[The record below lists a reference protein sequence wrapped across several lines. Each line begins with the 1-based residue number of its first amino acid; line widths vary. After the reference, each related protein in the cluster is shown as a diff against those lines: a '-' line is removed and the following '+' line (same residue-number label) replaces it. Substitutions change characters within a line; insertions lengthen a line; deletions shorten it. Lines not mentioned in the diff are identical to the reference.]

1 MVGIIHSFLL
11 TLSTYFYIA
20 RIMDNGQSNEQLALA
35 WQFVE
40 RTGVNVFLT
49 GKAGTGKTTFLRQ
62 LKERS
67 PKRMVVV
74 APTGVAAINAGGV
87 TIHSFF
93 QFPLAPYI
101 PGGSFNAKDEKFR
114 FSKEKKNI
122 IRTLDLLVIDEISMV
137 RADLLDQI
145 DAVLRLHKDRHRPFG
160 GVQLLMIGDLSQLAP
175 VVKDSEWALLREYYR
190 TPYFFGSHALQ
201 QTQHV
206 TIELTHVYRQTDYTF
221 INILNEVRENRLSA
235 ESLARLNSR
244 VIKTESRENVILN
257 KVKDLASDCAEDNCQ
272 LSIVNSPFTDG
283 TIRLTTHNATANRYN
298 EERMD
303 ALKGVRFTFKAEV
316 SGTFPES
323 SYPAEETLVLKKGCQ
338 VMFLKNDSRGSR
350 YYNGKLGIVS
360 AVDAGR
366 ICVRGIDDDV
376 EIEVE
381 PDVWTNARYVIDK
394 ESKEIRE
401 EIEGEFRQYPLRL
414 AWAITVHKSQGLTFD
429 RAVLDVNAAFAAGQV
444 YVALSR
450 CRSLEGLVL
459 TAPLSLSS
467 VKTDAMVTDYM
478 NVELEQAR
486 HTAGHLVA
494 LQRDYYLA
502 MLTELFSFNAVEADF
517 YRMMRLIDEHLYKVY
532 PLLLKEY
539 KQTAER
545 LAKEVTAVSA
555 TFYRQYTTLVAEAS
569 DYANDALLA
578 ERIHKAATYFV
589 EKMDELIRPLIERT
603 DLDSDNKEIR
613 ERITEAAYNL
623 KQSFAQKRHLLAQ
636 VTEKGFCVSSYLKDK
651 AVGMLNAEQPA
662 KRERKKNRAE
672 VKIEV
677 DRNADIRHP
686 RLFHRLRA
694 WRNGRAE
701 ELGRP
706 VYGVL
711 TQKALIGIVNELP
724 TSGRELLR
732 MPGFG
737 KKSLEM
743 FGREILAIVEEY
755 VEELRVKS

>member
-1 MVGIIHSFLL
+1 MKKVFEGME
-11 TLSTYFYIA
+11 
-20 RIMDNGQSNEQLALA
+20 RENSNEHLDLA
-35 WQFVE
+35 WQLVE

-49 GKAGTGKTTFLRQ
+49 GKAGTGKTTFLRR

-101 PGGSFNAKDEKFR
+101 PGGSFNTKDEKYR

-175 VVKDSEWALLREYYR
+175 VVKEGEWALLREYYR

-206 TIELTHVYRQTDYTF
+206 TIELTHVYRQTDHTF
-221 INILNEVRENRLSA
+221 INILNEVRENRLTP

-244 VIKTESRENVILN
+244 VDNRQQTEADSQFSILN
-257 KVKDLASDCAEDNCQ
+257 SQ
-272 LSIVNSPFTDG
+272 FGDG

-303 ALKGVRFTFKAEV
+303 ALKGVRFSFRAQV

-323 SYPAEETLVLKKGCQ
+323 SYPAEEKLVLKKGCQ
-338 VMFLKNDSRGSR
+338 VMFLKNDSQGSR

-360 AVDAGR
+360 AVDAES
-366 ICVRGIDDDV
+366 ICVRGIDDGE

-394 ESKEIRE
+394 ETKEIRE

-459 TAPLSLSS
+459 TAPLSPTS
-467 VKTDAMVTDYM
+467 VKTDALVTDYM

-486 HTAGHLVA
+486 HTAGHLPV
-494 LQRDYYLA
+494 LERDYYLM
-502 MLTELFSFNAVEADF
+502 MLTELFSFKTLEADF
-517 YRMMRLIDEHLYKVY
+517 HRMLRLIDEHLYKVY
-532 PLLLKEY
+532 PLLLKMY
-539 KQTAER
+539 KQADER
-545 LAKEVTAVSA
+545 WGKEVASVAA
-555 TFYRQYTTLVAEAS
+555 TFYRQYTSLVMESA
-569 DYANDALLA
+569 DYATDSLLA

-589 EKMDELIRPLIERT
+589 EKLDELLRPLIEYAS
-603 DLDSDNKEIR
+603 LDSDNREVKER
-613 ERITEAAYNL
+613 LTEASYNF
-623 KQSFAQKRHLLAQ
+623 KQSFGQKHHLLTRVVAN
-636 VTEKGFCVSSYLKDK
+636 GFNVSTYLKDK
-651 AVGMLNAEQPA
+651 AMGLLGADQTA
-662 KRERKKNRAE
+662 KRERTKSKAQE
-672 VKIEV
+672 KIEV

-686 RLFHRLRA
+686 RLFYKLRA
-694 WRNGRAE
+694 WRNERAE

-706 VYGVL
+706 AYGVL
-711 TQKALIGIVNELP
+711 TQKALIGITNELP

-743 FGREILAIVEEY
+743 FGKEILAIVQGYIDDGMEP
-755 VEELRVKS
+755 

>member
-1 MVGIIHSFLL
+1 MGQDII
-11 TLSTYFYIA
+11 
-20 RIMDNGQSNEQLALA
+20 NEQLDLA

-49 GKAGTGKTTFLRQ
+49 GKAGTGKTTFLRR

-101 PGGSFNAKDEKFR
+101 PGGSFNAKEEKYR

-175 VVKDSEWALLREYYR
+175 VVKDSEWSLLREYYH

-206 TIELTHVYRQTDYTF
+206 TIELTHVYRQTDRTF
-221 INILNEVRENRLSA
+221 IDILNEVRENRLTSR
-235 ESLARLNSR
+235 SLELLNSR
-244 VIKTESRENVILN
+244 VVNEDVELGAHSSRLT
-257 KVKDLASDCAEDNCQ
+257 AQ
-272 LSIVNSPFTDG
+272 SPDG
-283 TIRLTTHNATANRYN
+283 SIRLTTHNATANRYN

-303 ALKGVRFTFKAEV
+303 ALKGVRFSFRADVT
-316 SGTFPES
+316 GTFPES
-323 SYPAEETLVLKKGCQ
+323 SYPAEEKLVLKKGCQ
-338 VMFLKNDSRGSR
+338 VMFLKNDSQGSR

-360 AVDAGR
+360 AIDAER
-366 ICVRGIDDDV
+366 ICVCGIDDGE
-376 EIEVE
+376 EIVVE

-394 ESKEIRE
+394 ETKEIRE

-467 VKTDAMVTDYM
+467 VKTDALVTDYM
-478 NVELEQAR
+478 NVELEQAQ
-486 HTAGHLVA
+486 HTAGHLSA
-494 LQRDYYLA
+494 LERDYYLA
-502 MLTELFSFNAVEADF
+502 MLTELFSFKTLETDF
-517 YRMMRLIDEHLYKVY
+517 HRMLRLINEHLYKVY

-539 KQTAER
+539 KRADER
-545 LAKEVTAVSA
+545 MTKEITAVSA
-555 TFYRQYTTLVAEAS
+555 VFYRQYAALVMES
-569 DYANDALLA
+569 PDYAADRLLA
-578 ERIHKAATYFV
+578 ERIHKAASYFL
-589 EKMDELIRPLIERT
+589 ERLDDFMAPLMERAA
-603 DLDSDNKEIR
+603 LDSDNKEVK
-613 ERITEAAYNL
+613 ERLTEATYNL
-623 KQSFAQKRHLLAQ
+623 KLSFAQKRHLLTR
-636 VTEKGFCVSSYLKDK
+636 VVENGFNVSAYLKDK
-651 AVGMLNAEQPA
+651 AMGLLNAGQPA
-662 KRERKKNRAE
+662 KRERKKSGVPE
-672 VKIEV
+672 KIEV

-686 RLFHRLRA
+686 RLFYKLRA
-694 WRNGRAE
+694 WRSERAD

-706 VYGVL
+706 AYGVL
-711 TQKALIGIVNELP
+711 TQKALIGITNELP

-743 FGREILAIVEEY
+743 FGKEILAIVEEY
-755 VEELRVKS
+755 LGN

>member
-1 MVGIIHSFLL
+1 MSWGL
-11 TLSTYFYIA
+11 
-20 RIMDNGQSNEQLALA
+20 DNEPLDLA

-49 GKAGTGKTTFLRQ
+49 GKAGTGKTTFLRR

-101 PGGSFNAKDEKFR
+101 PGGSFNTKDEKYR
-114 FSKEKKNI
+114 FNKEKKNI

-175 VVKDSEWALLREYYR
+175 VVKEGEWALLREYYR

-206 TIELTHVYRQTDYTF
+206 TIELTHVYRQTDHTF
-221 INILNEVRENRLSA
+221 INILNEVRENRLTA

-244 VIKTESRENVILN
+244 VATSGKMKDESGKSVNEG
-257 KVKDLASDCAEDNCQ
+257 SHPEDNCH
-272 LSIVNSPFTDG
+272 LSSLNFSLGDG

-303 ALKGVRFTFKAEV
+303 ALKGVRFTFRADV

-323 SYPAEETLVLKKGCQ
+323 SYPAEEKLVLKKGCQ
-338 VMFLKNDSRGSR
+338 VMFLKNDAQGSR
-350 YYNGKLGIVS
+350 YYNGKIGIIS
-360 AVDAGR
+360 AIDAEHIR
-366 ICVRGIDDDV
+366 VRGIDDGE

-394 ESKEIRE
+394 ETKEIRE

-429 RAVLDVNAAFAAGQV
+429 RAVLDVNAAFASGQV

-450 CRSLEGLVL
+450 CRTLEGLVL

-467 VKTDAMVTDYM
+467 VKTDAVVTDYM
-478 NVELEQAR
+478 NVELEQAQ
-486 HTAGHLVA
+486 HTAGHLSA
-494 LQRDYYLA
+494 LEREYYLA
-502 MLTELFSFNAVEADF
+502 MLTELFSFKTLETDF
-517 YRMMRLIDEHLYKVY
+517 HRMLRLIDEHLYKVY

-539 KQTAER
+539 KQADER

-555 TFYRQYTTLVAEAS
+555 TFYRQYMVLVMESA
-569 DYANDALLA
+569 DYATDSHLA
-578 ERIHKAATYFV
+578 ERIRKAATYFKDRL
-589 EKMDELIRPLIERT
+589 ETLIRPLVERAA
-603 DLDSDNKEIR
+603 LDSDNREVKER
-613 ERITEAAYNL
+613 LTEATYNL
-623 KQSFAQKRHLLAQ
+623 KQSFAQKIHLLTR
-636 VTEKGFCVSSYLKDK
+636 VVDNGFSISTYLKDK
-651 AVGMLNAEQPA
+651 AIGMLGADTTA
-662 KRERKKNRAE
+662 KRERKRSKADE
-672 VKIEV
+672 KIEV

-686 RLFHRLRA
+686 RLFHKLRA
-694 WRNGRAE
+694 WRSERAD

-724 TSGRELLR
+724 ISGRELLR

-743 FGREILAIVEEY
+743 FGREILAIVQEY
-755 VEELRVKS
+755 IDDGMQP

>member
-1 MVGIIHSFLL
+1 MKKE
-11 TLSTYFYIA
+11 
-20 RIMDNGQSNEQLALA
+20 QSNEQLDLA
-35 WQFVE
+35 WQLVE

-49 GKAGTGKTTFLRQ
+49 GKAGTGKTTFLRR

-101 PGGSFNAKDEKFR
+101 PGGSFNTKDEKYR

-175 VVKDSEWALLREYYR
+175 VVKEGEWALLREYYR
-190 TPYFFGSHALQ
+190 TPYFFGSQALQ

-206 TIELTHVYRQTDYTF
+206 TIELTHVYRQTDHTF
-221 INILNEVRENRLSA
+221 INILNEVRENRLTP

-244 VIKTESRENVILN
+244 VANTTSCESVILN
-257 KVKDLASDCAEDNCQ
+257 ECEGSCNGLREILRCAQNDTIGEGA
-272 LSIVNSPFTDG
+272 DG
-283 TIRLTTHNATANRYN
+283 VIRLTTHNATANRYN
-298 EERMD
+298 EECMD
-303 ALKGVRFTFKAEV
+303 ALKGVRFTFRADV
-316 SGTFPES
+316 TGTFPES
-323 SYPAEETLVLKKGCQ
+323 SYPAEEKLVLKKGCQ
-338 VMFLKNDSRGSR
+338 VMFLKNDSQGSR

-360 AVDAGR
+360 AIDAEHIR
-366 ICVRGIDDDV
+366 VRGIDDGE

-394 ESKEIRE
+394 ETKEIRE

-429 RAVLDVNAAFAAGQV
+429 RAVLDVNASFASGQV

-450 CRSLEGLVL
+450 CRTLEGLVL
-459 TAPLSLSS
+459 TAPLLPSS
-467 VKTDAMVTDYM
+467 VRTDAVVTDYM
-478 NVELEQAR
+478 NVELEQAQ
-486 HTAGHLVA
+486 HTAGHLTTFE
-494 LQRDYYLA
+494 RDYYLA
-502 MLTELFSFNAVEADF
+502 MLTALFSFKTLEADF
-517 YRMMRLIDEHLYKVY
+517 HRMLRLIDEHLYKVY
-532 PLLLKEY
+532 PLLLKMY
-539 KQTAER
+539 KQADER
-545 LAKEVTAVSA
+545 MGKEIASVAA
-555 TFYRQYTTLVAEAS
+555 TFYRQYTSLVMES
-569 DYANDALLA
+569 PDYATDPLLA
-578 ERIHKAATYFV
+578 ERIHKAAAYFV
-589 EKMDELIRPLIERT
+589 EKLDELLRPLIEYAA
-603 DLDSDNKEIR
+603 LDSDNREVKER
-613 ERITEAAYNL
+613 LTEASYNF
-623 KQSFAQKRHLLAQ
+623 KQSFAQKHHLLTRVVAN
-636 VTEKGFCVSSYLKDK
+636 GFNVSTYLKDK
-651 AVGMLNAEQPA
+651 AVGLLNADQPA
-662 KRERKKNRAE
+662 KRERKKGAVPE
-672 VKIEV
+672 KIEV

-686 RLFHRLRA
+686 RLFHKLRA
-694 WRNGRAE
+694 WRSARAD

-711 TQKALIGIVNELP
+711 TQKALIGITNELP

-743 FGREILAIVEEY
+743 FGREILAIVQEY
-755 VEELRVKS
+755 LDDGMQP

>member
-1 MVGIIHSFLL
+1 M
-11 TLSTYFYIA
+11 TCKEE
-20 RIMDNGQSNEQLALA
+20 NNEALDLA

-40 RTGVNVFLT
+40 RTGVNVVLT
-49 GKAGTGKTTFLRQ
+49 GKAGTGKTTFLRR

-101 PGGSFNAKDEKFR
+101 PGGSFNTKDEKYR

-175 VVKDSEWALLREYYR
+175 VVKEGEWALLREYYR

-221 INILNEVRENRLSA
+221 INILNEVRENRLTS

-244 VIKTESRENVILN
+244 VDNRQQAEADSQFSILN
-257 KVKDLASDCAEDNCQ
+257 SQ
-272 LSIVNSPFTDG
+272 FGDG

-303 ALKGVRFTFKAEV
+303 ELKGVRFSFKAQV

-323 SYPAEETLVLKKGCQ
+323 SYPAEEKLVLKKGCQ
-338 VMFLKNDSRGSR
+338 VMFLKNDSQGSR

-360 AVDAGR
+360 AIDAER
-366 ICVRGIDDDV
+366 ICVCGIDDGV

-394 ESKEIRE
+394 ETKEIRE

-467 VKTDAMVTDYM
+467 VKTDALVTDYM
-478 NVELEQAR
+478 NVELEQAQ
-486 HTAGHLVA
+486 HTAGHLPV
-494 LQRDYYLA
+494 LERDYYLM
-502 MLTELFSFNAVEADF
+502 MLTELFSFKTLETDF
-517 YRMMRLIDEHLYKVY
+517 HRMLRLIDEHLYKVY
-532 PLLLKEY
+532 PLLLKMY
-539 KQTAER
+539 KQADER
-545 LAKEVTAVSA
+545 MGKEIASVAA
-555 TFYRQYTTLVAEAS
+555 TFYRQYTSLVMES
-569 DYANDALLA
+569 PDYAADPLLA
-578 ERIHKAATYFV
+578 ERIHTAAAYFV
-589 EKMDELIRPLIERT
+589 EKLDELLRPLIEYAA
-603 DLDSDNKEIR
+603 LDSDNREVKER
-613 ERITEAAYNL
+613 LTEASYSF
-623 KQSFAQKRHLLAQ
+623 KQSFAQKHHLLTRVVAN
-636 VTEKGFCVSSYLKDK
+636 GFNVSTYLKDK
-651 AVGMLNAEQPA
+651 AMGLLGADQA
-662 KRERKKNRAE
+662 TKRERTKSKAQE
-672 VKIEV
+672 KIEV

-686 RLFHRLRA
+686 RLFHKLRA
-694 WRNGRAE
+694 WRNERAE

-706 VYGVL
+706 AYGVL
-711 TQKALIGIVNELP
+711 TQKALIGITNELP

-743 FGREILAIVEEY
+743 FGCEILAIVQEY
-755 VEELRVKS
+755 LDDGMQP

>member
-1 MVGIIHSFLL
+1 MEKE
-11 TLSTYFYIA
+11 
-20 RIMDNGQSNEQLALA
+20 NSNEQLDLA
-35 WQFVE
+35 WQLVE

-49 GKAGTGKTTFLRQ
+49 GKAGTGKTTFLRR

-101 PGGSFNAKDEKFR
+101 PGGSFNTKDEKYR

-175 VVKDSEWALLREYYR
+175 VVKEGEWALLREYYR

-206 TIELTHVYRQTDYTF
+206 TIELTHVYRQTDHTF
-221 INILNEVRENRLSA
+221 INILNEVRENRLTS

-244 VIKTESRENVILN
+244 VDNRQQTEADSQFSILN
-257 KVKDLASDCAEDNCQ
+257 SQ
-272 LSIVNSPFTDG
+272 FGDG

-303 ALKGVRFTFKAEV
+303 ALKGVRFSFKAQV

-323 SYPAEETLVLKKGCQ
+323 SYPAEEKLVLKKGCQ
-338 VMFLKNDSRGSR
+338 VMFLKNDSQGSR

-360 AVDAGR
+360 AIDAER
-366 ICVRGIDDDV
+366 ICVRGIDDGV

-394 ESKEIRE
+394 ETKEIRE

-459 TAPLSLSS
+459 TAPLSPTS
-467 VKTDAMVTDYM
+467 VKTDALVTDYM
-478 NVELEQAR
+478 NVELEQAQ
-486 HTAGHLVA
+486 HTAGHLPV
-494 LQRDYYLA
+494 LERDYYLM
-502 MLTELFSFNAVEADF
+502 MLTELFSFKTLETDF
-517 YRMMRLIDEHLYKVY
+517 HRMLRLIDEHLYKVY
-532 PLLLKEY
+532 PLLLKMY
-539 KQTAER
+539 KQADER
-545 LAKEVTAVSA
+545 MGKEIASVAA
-555 TFYRQYTTLVAEAS
+555 IFYRQYTSLVMES
-569 DYANDALLA
+569 PDYATDPLLA
-578 ERIHKAATYFV
+578 ERIHKAAAYFV
-589 EKMDELIRPLIERT
+589 EKLDELLRPLIEYAA
-603 DLDSDNKEIR
+603 LDSDNREVKER
-613 ERITEAAYNL
+613 LTEASYNF
-623 KQSFAQKRHLLAQ
+623 KQSFAQKHHLLTRVVAN
-636 VTEKGFCVSSYLKDK
+636 GFNVSTYLKDK
-651 AVGMLNAEQPA
+651 AMGLLGADQA
-662 KRERKKNRAE
+662 TKRERKKSATQE
-672 VKIEV
+672 KIEV

-686 RLFHRLRA
+686 RLFLKLRA
-694 WRNGRAE
+694 WRSERAD

-706 VYGVL
+706 AYGVL

-743 FGREILAIVEEY
+743 FGREILAIVQEY
-755 VEELRVKS
+755 LDDGMQP

>member
-1 MVGIIHSFLL
+1 MEKEH
-11 TLSTYFYIA
+11 
-20 RIMDNGQSNEQLALA
+20 SNEQLELA
-35 WQFVE
+35 WQLVE

-101 PGGSFNAKDEKFR
+101 PGGSFNSKDEKFR

-221 INILNEVRENRLSA
+221 INILNEVRENRLTA

-244 VIKTESRENVILN
+244 VIKPESRENVILN
-257 KVKDLASDCAEDNCQ
+257 ESEGFRDGLREIFRCAQNDTVKD
-272 LSIVNSPFTDG
+272 NSPFG
-283 TIRLTTHNATANRYN
+283 EGAIRLTTHNATANRYN

-450 CRSLEGLVL
+450 CRSLGGLVL

-589 EKMDELIRPLIERT
+589 EKMDELLRPLIERT

-623 KQSFAQKRHLLAQ
+623 KQSFAQKRHLLAR
-636 VTEKGFCVSSYLKDK
+636 VTEKGFSVSSYLKDK

-743 FGREILAIVEEY
+743 FGHEILSIVEEY
-755 VEELRVKS
+755 IEELRVKS

>member
-1 MVGIIHSFLL
+1 MKKE
-11 TLSTYFYIA
+11 
-20 RIMDNGQSNEQLALA
+20 QSNEQLDLA
-35 WQFVE
+35 WQLVE

-49 GKAGTGKTTFLRQ
+49 GKAGTGKTTFLRR

-101 PGGSFNAKDEKFR
+101 PGGSFNTKDEKYR

-175 VVKDSEWALLREYYR
+175 VVKEGEWALLREYYR

-221 INILNEVRENRLSA
+221 INILNEVRENRLTS

-244 VIKTESRENVILN
+244 VAPSTPPEGKLAGIAEPSSPLREGVGE
-257 KVKDLASDCAEDNCQ
+257 AY
-272 LSIVNSPFTDG
+272 
-283 TIRLTTHNATANRYN
+283 IRLTTHNATANRYN

-303 ALKGVRFTFKAEV
+303 ELKGVRFSFKAQV

-323 SYPAEETLVLKKGCQ
+323 SYPAEEKLVLKKGCQ
-338 VMFLKNDSRGSR
+338 VMFLKNDSQGSR

-360 AVDAGR
+360 AIDAER
-366 ICVRGIDDDV
+366 ICVCGIDDGV

-394 ESKEIRE
+394 ETKEIRE

-467 VKTDAMVTDYM
+467 VKTDALVTDYM
-478 NVELEQAR
+478 NVELEQAQ
-486 HTAGHLVA
+486 HTAGHLPV
-494 LQRDYYLA
+494 LERDYYLM
-502 MLTELFSFNAVEADF
+502 MLTELFSFKTLETDF
-517 YRMMRLIDEHLYKVY
+517 HRMLRLIDEHLYKVY
-532 PLLLKEY
+532 PLLLKMY
-539 KQTAER
+539 KQADER
-545 LAKEVTAVSA
+545 WGKEVASVAA
-555 TFYRQYTTLVAEAS
+555 TFYRQYTSLVMES
-569 DYANDALLA
+569 PDYATDPLLA
-578 ERIHKAATYFV
+578 ERIHKAAAYFV
-589 EKMDELIRPLIERT
+589 EKLDELLRPLIEYAA
-603 DLDSDNKEIR
+603 LDSDNREVKER
-613 ERITEAAYNL
+613 LTEASYNF
-623 KQSFAQKRHLLAQ
+623 KQSFAQKHHLLTRVVAN
-636 VTEKGFCVSSYLKDK
+636 GFNVSTYLKDK
-651 AVGMLNAEQPA
+651 AMGLLGADQA
-662 KRERKKNRAE
+662 TKRERTKSKAQE
-672 VKIEV
+672 KIEV

-686 RLFHRLRA
+686 RLFHKLRA
-694 WRNGRAE
+694 WRNERAE

-706 VYGVL
+706 AYGVL
-711 TQKALIGIVNELP
+711 TQKALIGITNELP

-743 FGREILAIVEEY
+743 FGKEILAIVQEY
-755 VEELRVKS
+755 IEDNPI

>member
-1 MVGIIHSFLL
+1 MSQEHVNPEL
-11 TLSTYFYIA
+11 
-20 RIMDNGQSNEQLALA
+20 DLA

-49 GKAGTGKTTFLRQ
+49 GKAGTGKTTFLRR

-101 PGGSFNAKDEKFR
+101 PNTSFRGSDEKYR

-145 DAVLRLHKDRHRPFG
+145 DAVLRLHKDKHRPFG

-175 VVKDSEWALLREYYR
+175 VVKESEWALLREHYA
-190 TPYFFGSHALQ
+190 TPYFFGSQALQ

-206 TIELTHVYRQTDYTF
+206 TIELSHVYRQTDHTF

-235 ESLARLNSR
+235 ESLALLNDRCIS
-244 VIKTESRENVILN
+244 VSSNSSEDSVHSEFKIQNSELN
-257 KVKDLASDCAEDNCQ
+257 
-272 LSIVNSPFTDG
+272 DG

-303 ALKGVRFTFKAEV
+303 ALKGTRFSFKATV
-316 SGTFPES
+316 TGNFPES
-323 SYPAEETLVLKKGCQ
+323 SYPAEDTLVLKKGCQ
-338 VMFLKNDSRGSR
+338 VMFLKNDSQGSR
-350 YYNGKLGIVS
+350 YYNGKLGEVTF
-360 AVDAGR
+360 VDGSK
-366 ICVRGIDDDV
+366 ICVRGLEDNTV
-376 EIEVE
+376 VEVE
-381 PDVWTNARYVIDK
+381 PEVWTNAHYVIDK

-414 AWAITVHKSQGLTFD
+414 AWAITIHKSQGLTFD

-450 CRSLEGLVL
+450 LRSLEGLVL
-459 TAPLSLSS
+459 TAPLSASS
-467 VKTDAMVTDYM
+467 VLTDTAVSHYM
-478 NVELEQAR
+478 DAELERAR
-486 HTAGHLVA
+486 HTADSLST
-494 LQRDYYLA
+494 LQCDYYLYQ
-502 MLTELFSFNAVEADF
+502 LTELFTFKELEWDF
-517 YRMMRLIDEHLYKVY
+517 RRVLRLIDEHLYKVY
-532 PLLLKEY
+532 PLLLKMY
-539 KQTAER
+539 KQADEQFAR
-545 LAKEVTAVSA
+545 EVTAVSNS
-555 TFYRQYTTLVAEAS
+555 FYRQYAALVLQAD
-569 DYANDALLA
+569 DYATDKLLS
-578 ERIHKAATYFV
+578 ERIHKAAVYFADHL
-589 EKMDELIRPLIERT
+589 DELLKPLIERT
-603 DLDSDNKEIR
+603 RLDSDNKEIK
-613 ERITEAAYNL
+613 ERITEAVYAL
-623 KQSFAQKRHLLAQ
+623 QQSFAQKRHLLARVIAHGFS
-636 VTEKGFCVSSYLKDK
+636 VTSYLKDK

-662 KRERKKNRAE
+662 KRERKSKAAE
-672 VKIEV
+672 KIEV
-677 DRNADIRHP
+677 DRNSDIKHP
-686 RLFHRLRA
+686 KLFRNLRT
-694 WRNGRAE
+694 WRAARAE

-711 TQKALIGIVNELP
+711 TQKTLIGIVNELP
-724 TSGRELLR
+724 TSGKELLR

-743 FGREILAIVEEY
+743 FGKEILAIVQEY
-755 VEELRVKS
+755 IEDNPLM

>member
-1 MVGIIHSFLL
+1 MKS
-11 TLSTYFYIA
+11 
-20 RIMDNGQSNEQLALA
+20 SNEQLDLA

-49 GKAGTGKTTFLRQ
+49 GKAGTGKTTFLRR

-67 PKRMVVV
+67 PKRLVVV

-101 PGGSFNAKDEKFR
+101 PGGSFNAKDEKYR

-175 VVKDSEWALLREYYR
+175 VVKDGEWSLLREYYR

-206 TIELTHVYRQTDYTF
+206 TIELTHVYRQTDRSF
-221 INILNEVRENRLSA
+221 IDILNEVRENRLTP

-244 VIKTESRENVILN
+244 VVESGEMKDGSGKMKDEPKVAGRREKQSGEVM
-257 KVKDLASDCAEDNCQ
+257 AEGSHPEDNSP
-272 LSIVNSPFTDG
+272 LSSLNFPLDSEG

-303 ALKGVRFTFKAEV
+303 ALKGVRFTFKALV
-316 SGTFPES
+316 TGTFPES
-323 SYPAEETLVLKKGCQ
+323 SYPAEERLVLKKGCQ
-338 VMFLKNDSRGSR
+338 VMFLKNDSQGSR

-360 AVDAGR
+360 AIDAKR
-366 ICVRGIDDDV
+366 ICVRGIDDGE
-376 EIEVE
+376 EIEVD

-394 ESKEIRE
+394 ETKEIRE

-459 TAPLSLSS
+459 TAPLSPSS
-467 VKTDAMVTDYM
+467 VKTDALVTDYM
-478 NVELEQAR
+478 NVELEQAQ
-486 HTAGHLVA
+486 HTAGHLST
-494 LQRDYYLA
+494 LERDYYLT
-502 MLTELFSFNAVEADF
+502 MLTELFNFKTLEVDF
-517 YRMMRLIDEHLYKVY
+517 HRMLRLIDEHLYKVY

-539 KQTAER
+539 KQADAR
-545 LAKEVTAVSA
+545 MAKEITAVSA
-555 TFYRQYTTLVAEAS
+555 TFYRQYAALVMESA
-569 DYANDALLA
+569 DYTADELLA
-578 ERIHKAATYFV
+578 ERIHKAANYFL
-589 EKMDELIRPLIERT
+589 ERLDDFMAPLMERAA
-603 DLDSDNKEIR
+603 LDSDNQEVKER
-613 ERITEAAYNL
+613 LVEATYNL
-623 KQSFAQKRHLLAQ
+623 KQSFAQKRYLLAR
-636 VTEKGFCVSSYLKDK
+636 VVKNGFNVSTYLKDK
-651 AVGMLNAEQPA
+651 AMGLLNAEPA
-662 KRERKKNRAE
+662 KRERKKSAPE
-672 VKIEV
+672 KVEV

-686 RLFHRLRA
+686 RLFHKLRA
-694 WRNGRAE
+694 WRSERAE

-711 TQKALIGIVNELP
+711 TQKALIGITNELP

-743 FGREILAIVEEY
+743 FGKEILAIVEEY
-755 VEELRVKS
+755 LGN

>member
-1 MVGIIHSFLL
+1 M
-11 TLSTYFYIA
+11 
-20 RIMDNGQSNEQLALA
+20 RKEQSNEQLDLA

-49 GKAGTGKTTFLRQ
+49 GKAGTGKTTFLRR

-101 PGGSFNAKDEKFR
+101 PGGSFNAKDEKYR

-175 VVKDSEWALLREYYR
+175 VVKDSEWTLLREYYR

-206 TIELTHVYRQTDYTF
+206 TIELTHVYRQTDHTF
-221 INILNEVRENRLSA
+221 INILNEVRENRLTST
-235 ESLARLNSR
+235 SLGLLNSR
-244 VIKTESRENVILN
+244 VFNEDTHSGTHDSPL
-257 KVKDLASDCAEDNCQ
+257 KVQ
-272 LSIVNSPFTDG
+272 NSDG

-303 ALKGVRFTFKAEV
+303 ALDGVRFTFRADV
-316 SGTFPES
+316 TGTFPES
-323 SYPAEETLVLKKGCQ
+323 SYPAEEKLVLKRGCQ
-338 VMFLKNDSRGSR
+338 VMFLKNDAQGSR
-350 YYNGKLGIVS
+350 YYNGKLGMVS
-360 AVDAGR
+360 AIDAEHIR
-366 ICVRGIDDDV
+366 VRGIDDGE

-394 ESKEIRE
+394 DTKEIRE

-429 RAVLDVNAAFAAGQV
+429 RAVLDVNAAFASGQV

-450 CRSLEGLVL
+450 CRTLEGLLL
-459 TAPLSLSS
+459 TAPLLPSS
-467 VKTDAMVTDYM
+467 VRTDAVVTDYM
-478 NVELEQAR
+478 NVELEQAQ
-486 HTAGHLVA
+486 HTAGHLTA
-494 LQRDYYLA
+494 FERDYYLA
-502 MLTELFSFNAVEADF
+502 MLTELFSFKTLEVDF
-517 YRMMRLIDEHLYKVY
+517 HRMLRLIDEHLYKVY

-539 KQTAER
+539 KQADER
-545 LAKEVTAVSA
+545 LAGEVTAVSA
-555 TFYRQYTTLVAEAS
+555 TFYRQYATLVMDSA
-569 DYANDALLA
+569 DYASNPHLA
-578 ERIHKAATYFV
+578 ERIRKASTYFKDKLNDFILPLV
-589 EKMDELIRPLIERT
+589 ERVA
-603 DLDSDNKEIR
+603 LDSDNREVKER
-613 ERITEAAYNL
+613 LTEATYNL
-623 KQSFAQKRHLLAQ
+623 KQSFAQKIHLLTR
-636 VTEKGFCVSSYLKDK
+636 VVDNGFSVSTYLKDK
-651 AVGMLNAEQPA
+651 AIGLLNADTTT
-662 KRERKKNRAE
+662 KRERKRGKVDE
-672 VKIEV
+672 KIEV
-677 DRNADIRHP
+677 DSNADIQHP
-686 RLFHRLRA
+686 RLFHKLRA
-694 WRNGRAE
+694 WRSARAE

-724 TSGRELLR
+724 ISGRELLR

-743 FGREILAIVEEY
+743 FGREILTIVQEY
-755 VEELRVKS
+755 IDDGMQP

>member
-1 MVGIIHSFLL
+1 MEKEH
-11 TLSTYFYIA
+11 
-20 RIMDNGQSNEQLALA
+20 SNEQLDLA
-35 WQFVE
+35 WQLVE

-49 GKAGTGKTTFLRQ
+49 GKAGTGKTTFLRR

-101 PGGSFNAKDEKFR
+101 PGGSFNTKDEKYR

-145 DAVLRLHKDRHRPFG
+145 DAVLRIHKDRHRPFG

-175 VVKDSEWALLREYYR
+175 VVKEGEWALLREYYH

-206 TIELTHVYRQTDYTF
+206 TIELAHVYRQTDRTF
-221 INILNEVRENRLSA
+221 IDILNEVRENRLTSK
-235 ESLARLNSR
+235 SLELLNSR
-244 VIKTESRENVILN
+244 VFNGQHTTDIHP
-257 KVKDLASDCAEDNCQ
+257 EDNCQ
-272 LSIVNSPFTDG
+272 LSIVNSQFTEG
-283 TIRLTTHNATANRYN
+283 VIRLTTHNATANRYN

-303 ALKGVRFTFKAEV
+303 ALKGVRFSFRAQV

-323 SYPAEETLVLKKGCQ
+323 SYPAEEKLVLKKGCQ
-338 VMFLKNDSRGSR
+338 VMFLKNDSQGSR

-360 AVDAGR
+360 AVDAER
-366 ICVRGIDDDV
+366 ICVRGIDDGE

-394 ESKEIRE
+394 ETKEIRE

-459 TAPLSLSS
+459 TAPLSPTS
-467 VKTDAMVTDYM
+467 VKTDALVTDYM
-478 NVELEQAR
+478 NVELEQAQ
-486 HTAGHLVA
+486 HTAGHLPV
-494 LQRDYYLA
+494 LERDYYLM
-502 MLTELFSFNAVEADF
+502 MLTELFSFKTLETDF
-517 YRMMRLIDEHLYKVY
+517 HRMLRLIDEHLYKVY
-532 PLLLKEY
+532 PLLLKMY
-539 KQTAER
+539 KQADEHWG
-545 LAKEVTAVSA
+545 KEVASVAA
-555 TFYRQYTTLVAEAS
+555 TFYRQYTSLVMESAN
-569 DYANDALLA
+569 YATDPLLA

-589 EKMDELIRPLIERT
+589 EKLDELLRPLIEYAS
-603 DLDSDNKEIR
+603 LDSDNKEVK
-613 ERITEAAYNL
+613 ERLTEASYNF
-623 KQSFAQKRHLLAQ
+623 KQSFAQKHHLLTRVVAN
-636 VTEKGFCVSSYLKDK
+636 GFNVSTYLKDK
-651 AVGMLNAEQPA
+651 AMGLLNADQTA
-662 KRERKKNRAE
+662 KRERTKSKAQE
-672 VKIEV
+672 KIEV

-686 RLFHRLRA
+686 RLFHKLRA
-694 WRNGRAE
+694 WRNERAE

-706 VYGVL
+706 AYGVL
-711 TQKALIGIVNELP
+711 TQKALIGIANELP
-724 TSGRELLR
+724 TSARELLR

-743 FGREILAIVEEY
+743 FGKEILAIVEEY
-755 VEELRVKS
+755 IENHPI

>member
-1 MVGIIHSFLL
+1 MLRLIIQYLCL
-11 TLSTYFYIA
+11 IY
-20 RIMDNGQSNEQLALA
+20 MDTMKKEQENEQLALA

-49 GKAGTGKTTFLRQ
+49 GKAGTGKTTFLRR

-101 PGGSFNAKDEKFR
+101 PGGSFNTKDEKYR

-175 VVKDSEWALLREYYR
+175 VVKDGEWTLLREYYT

-206 TIELTHVYRQTDYTF
+206 TIELTHVYRQTDKAF
-221 INILNEVRENRLSA
+221 INVLNEVRENRLTPDG
-235 ESLARLNSR
+235 LALLNSR
-244 VIKTESRENVILN
+244 VDSQCLQPNGILSTDHSRLE
-257 KVKDLASDCAEDNCQ
+257 
-272 LSIVNSPFTDG
+272 G
-283 TIRLTTHNATANRYN
+283 TIRLTTHNATANKYN
-298 EERMD
+298 EECMD
-303 ALKGVRFTFKAEV
+303 ALKSIRFSFKAQV
-316 SGTFPES
+316 SGIFPES

-338 VMFLKNDSRGSR
+338 VMFLKNDSQGSR
-350 YYNGKLGIVS
+350 YYNGKLGVVS
-360 AVDAGR
+360 AIDAER
-366 ICVRGIDDDV
+366 IFVRGIDDND

-394 ESKEIRE
+394 ETKEIRE

-414 AWAITVHKSQGLTFD
+414 AWAITIHKSQGLTFE
-429 RAVLDVNAAFAAGQV
+429 RAVLDVNAAFASGQV

-450 CRSLEGLVL
+450 CRSLDGLVL
-459 TAPLSLSS
+459 TAPLSPSS
-467 VKTDAMVTDYM
+467 VKTDALVADYM
-478 NVELEQAR
+478 NVEIEQAQ
-486 HTAGHLVA
+486 HTAVRLST
-494 LQRDYYLA
+494 LERDYYLA
-502 MLTELFSFNAVEADF
+502 MLSELFNFKTLETDF
-517 YRMMRLIDEHLYKVY
+517 RRMLRLIDEHLYKVY
-532 PLLLKEY
+532 PLLLKMY
-539 KQTAER
+539 KQAEER
-545 LAKEVTAVSA
+545 LNKEITSVST
-555 TFYRQYTTLVAEAS
+555 TFYRQYTTLVIESS
-569 DYANDALLA
+569 DYITDKLLA
-578 ERIHKAATYFV
+578 ERIHKAATYFLGKL
-589 EKMDELIRPLIERT
+589 EEYLRPLIEYAT
-603 DLDSDNKEIR
+603 LDSDNKDVK
-613 ERITEAAYNL
+613 ERLVEATYNF
-623 KQSFAQKRHLLAQ
+623 KQSFAQKHYLLTR
-636 VTEKGFCVSSYLKDK
+636 VIDNGFNVSSYLRDK
-651 AVGMLNAEQPA
+651 AVGLLNADKPI
-662 KRERKKNRAE
+662 KRERKKSAVPE
-672 VKIEV
+672 KIEI

-686 RLFHRLRA
+686 ILFRTLRA
-694 WRNGRAE
+694 WRNDRAE

-706 VYGVL
+706 SYGVL
-711 TQKALIGIVNELP
+711 TQKALIGITNELP
-724 TSGRELLR
+724 TTGRDLLR

-743 FGREILAIVEEY
+743 FGKEILAIVQEY
-755 VEELRVKS
+755 IEDHPKYVQ

>member
-1 MVGIIHSFLL
+1 M
-11 TLSTYFYIA
+11 
-20 RIMDNGQSNEQLALA
+20 GQEINNEQLDLA

-49 GKAGTGKTTFLRQ
+49 GKAGTGKTTFLRR

-101 PGGSFNAKDEKFR
+101 PGGSFNTKDEKYR

-175 VVKDSEWALLREYYR
+175 VVKDSEWSLLREYYH
-190 TPYFFGSHALQ
+190 TPYFFGSHARQ

-206 TIELTHVYRQTDYTF
+206 TIELTHVYRQTDRTF
-221 INILNEVRENRLSA
+221 VDILNEVRENRLTS

-244 VIKTESRENVILN
+244 VAYGQQTGT
-257 KVKDLASDCAEDNCQ
+257 
-272 LSIVNSPFTDG
+272 NSEIRNQKSEIIEG
-283 TIRLTTHNATANRYN
+283 VIRLTTHNATANRYN

-303 ALKGVRFTFKAEV
+303 ALKGVRFSFRADVT
-316 SGTFPES
+316 GTFPES
-323 SYPAEETLVLKKGCQ
+323 SYPAEEELVLKKGCQ
-338 VMFLKNDSRGSR
+338 VMFLKNDSQGSR
-350 YYNGKLGIVS
+350 YYNGKLGVVS
-360 AVDAGR
+360 AIDAER
-366 ICVRGIDDDV
+366 ICVRGIDDGE
-376 EIEVE
+376 EIVVE

-394 ESKEIRE
+394 ETKEIRE

-467 VKTDAMVTDYM
+467 VKTDALVTDYM
-478 NVELEQAR
+478 NVELEQAQ
-486 HTAGHLVA
+486 HTAGHLTA
-494 LQRDYYLA
+494 LERDYYLM
-502 MLTELFSFNAVEADF
+502 MLTELFNFKTLEADF
-517 YRMMRLIDEHLYKVY
+517 HRMLRLIDEHLYKVY

-539 KQTAER
+539 KRADER
-545 LAKEVTAVSA
+545 MTKEITAVSA
-555 TFYRQYTTLVAEAS
+555 VFYRQYAALVMES
-569 DYANDALLA
+569 PDYAADRLLA
-578 ERIHKAATYFV
+578 ERIHKAASYFL
-589 EKMDELIRPLIERT
+589 ERLDDFMGPLMERAA
-603 DLDSDNKEIR
+603 LDSDNKEVK
-613 ERITEAAYNL
+613 ERLTEAAYNL
-623 KQSFAQKRHLLAQ
+623 KQSFAQKRHLLAR
-636 VTEKGFCVSSYLKDK
+636 VVGNGFNVSAYLKDK
-651 AVGMLNAEQPA
+651 AMGLLNADQPA
-662 KRERKKNRAE
+662 KRERKKSAVPE
-672 VKIEV
+672 KIEV

-686 RLFHRLRA
+686 RLFHKLRA
-694 WRNGRAE
+694 WRSKRAE

-711 TQKALIGIVNELP
+711 TQKALIGIANELP

-743 FGREILAIVEEY
+743 FGREILAIVREY
-755 VEELRVKS
+755 LEN

>member
-1 MVGIIHSFLL
+1 MKNPEL
-11 TLSTYFYIA
+11 
-20 RIMDNGQSNEQLALA
+20 DLA

-62 LKERS
+62 LKARS

-101 PGGSFNAKDEKFR
+101 PGSSFNTKDEKYR

-175 VVKDSEWALLREYYR
+175 VVKDDEWTLLREYYR

-206 TIELTHVYRQTDYTF
+206 TIELQHVYRQTDHTF
-221 INILNEVRENRLSA
+221 INILNEVRENRLTPA
-235 ESLARLNSR
+235 SLALLNSR
-244 VIKTESRENVILN
+244 VMPTGKIGSAEAELGELES
-257 KVKDLASDCAEDNCQ
+257 
-272 LSIVNSPFTDG
+272 PY
-283 TIRLTTHNATANRYN
+283 IRLTTHNATANRYN
-298 EERMD
+298 EERMN
-303 ALKGVRFTFKAEV
+303 ALKSIRFSFKAKV
-316 SGTFPES
+316 VGTFPES
-323 SYPAEETLVLKKGCQ
+323 SYPAEETLVLKEGCQ
-338 VMFLKNDSRGSR
+338 VMFLKNDSQGSR

-360 AVDAGR
+360 SVDASK
-366 ICVRGIDDDV
+366 ICVRGIEDNV
-376 EIEVE
+376 IVEVE
-381 PDVWTNARYVIDK
+381 PEVWTNARYVIDK
-394 ESKEIRE
+394 DTKEIRE

-429 RAVLDVNAAFAAGQV
+429 HAVLDVNAAFAAGQV

-459 TAPLSLSS
+459 TAPLNIAS
-467 VKTDAMVTDYM
+467 VRTDVAVTDYM
-478 NVELEQAR
+478 NTELAQAR
-486 HTAGHLVA
+486 HTANLFDTFE
-494 LQRDYYLA
+494 RDYYLA
-502 MLTELFSFNAVEADF
+502 MLTELFDF
-517 YRMMRLIDEHLYKVY
+517 KTLEWDFHRVLRLLDEHLYKVY
-532 PLLLKEY
+532 PLLLKMY
-539 KQTAER
+539 KQTDEQFAREI
-545 LAKEVTAVSA
+545 TAVSA
-555 TFYRQYTTLVAEAS
+555 IFYRQYAALITQS
-569 DYANDALLA
+569 DAYDSDPHLA
-578 ERIHKAATYFV
+578 DRVHKAAVYFADRLEV
-589 EKMDELIRPLIERT
+589 LLKPIIERT
-603 DLDSDNKEIR
+603 QLESDNQEVQ
-613 ERITEAAYNL
+613 ERITEAVYAFS
-623 KQSFAQKRHLLAQ
+623 QSFAQKTYLLQRVVAG
-636 VTEKGFCVSSYLKDK
+636 GFSVSSYLKDK
-651 AVGMLNAEQPA
+651 ALGLLSVEQSG
-662 KRERKKNRAE
+662 KRKKKSATQE
-672 VKIEV
+672 KIEV
-677 DRNADIRHP
+677 DRNSDIRHP
-686 RLFHRLRA
+686 KLFHALRK
-694 WRNGRAE
+694 WRAMRAE

-711 TQKALIGIVNELP
+711 TQKALIGITNELP
-724 TSGRELLR
+724 ISGKELLR

-743 FGREILAIVEEY
+743 FGKEILAIVQEY
-755 VEELRVKS
+755 MENNPV

>member
-1 MVGIIHSFLL
+1 MSKEQ
-11 TLSTYFYIA
+11 T
-20 RIMDNGQSNEQLALA
+20 NEQLDLA

-49 GKAGTGKTTFLRQ
+49 GKAGTGKTTFLRR

-101 PGGSFNAKDEKFR
+101 PGGSFNSKDEKYR

-175 VVKDSEWALLREYYR
+175 VVKDGEWTLLREYYH

-201 QTQHV
+201 QTRHV
-206 TIELTHVYRQTDYTF
+206 TIELTHVYRQTDRTF
-221 INILNEVRENRLSA
+221 INILNEVRENCLTP
-235 ESLARLNSR
+235 ESLALLNSR
-244 VIKTESRENVILN
+244 VDGQQTE
-257 KVKDLASDCAEDNCQ
+257 
-272 LSIVNSPFTDG
+272 VNSEFKIQNSEFTDG

-303 ALKGVRFTFKAEV
+303 ALKGIRFSFKAKV
-316 SGTFPES
+316 AGTFPES

-338 VMFLKNDSRGSR
+338 VMFLKNDSQGSR

-360 AVDAGR
+360 AVDGKR
-366 ICVRGIDDDV
+366 ICVRGIDDNV

-394 ESKEIRE
+394 ETKEIRE
-401 EIEGEFRQYPLRL
+401 DIEGEFRQYPLRL

-429 RAVLDVNAAFAAGQV
+429 RAVLDVNAAFASGQV

-459 TAPLSLSS
+459 TAPLSPSS
-467 VKTDAMVTDYM
+467 VKTDLLVTDYM
-478 NVELEQAR
+478 NAELEQAQ
-486 HTAGHLVA
+486 HTAGHLST
-494 LQRDYYLA
+494 LERDYYLL
-502 MLTELFSFNAVEADF
+502 MLTELFSFKTLEADF
-517 YRMMRLIDEHLYKVY
+517 HRMLRLIDEHLYKVY
-532 PLLLKEY
+532 PLLLKMY
-539 KQTAER
+539 KQADGR
-545 LAKEVTAVSA
+545 FSKEITAVAA
-555 TFYRQYTTLVAEAS
+555 TFYRQYSTLVIDS
-569 DYANDALLA
+569 PDYTTDELLA
-578 ERIHKAATYFV
+578 ERIHKAATYFID
-589 EKMDELIRPLIERT
+589 KLDDFLRPLVEHTSI
-603 DLDSDNKEIR
+603 DSDNQEIKER
-613 ERITEAAYNL
+613 LTEATYNF
-623 KQSFAQKRHLLAQ
+623 KQSFAQKHYLLTRVIAN
-636 VTEKGFCVSSYLKDK
+636 GFNVSTYLKDK
-651 AVGMLNAEQPA
+651 AIGLLNADQSA
-662 KRERKKNRAE
+662 KRSAKSKPSE
-672 VKIEV
+672 KIEV
-677 DRNADIRHP
+677 DRNSDIRHP
-686 RLFHRLRA
+686 KLFRNLRA
-694 WRNGRAE
+694 WRALRAE

-706 VYGVL
+706 AYGVL
-711 TQKALIGIVNELP
+711 TQKALIGITNELP

-743 FGREILAIVEEY
+743 FGKEILTIVQEYIEEENI
-755 VEELRVKS
+755 EEKNFIGTFH

>member
-1 MVGIIHSFLL
+1 MKKE
-11 TLSTYFYIA
+11 
-20 RIMDNGQSNEQLALA
+20 QENEQLALA

-49 GKAGTGKTTFLRQ
+49 GKAGTGKTTFLRR

-175 VVKDSEWALLREYYR
+175 VVKEGEWALLREYYR

-221 INILNEVRENRLSA
+221 IDILNEVRENRLTA

-244 VIKTESRENVILN
+244 VDNRQQTEADSQFSILN
-257 KVKDLASDCAEDNCQ
+257 SQ
-272 LSIVNSPFTDG
+272 FGDG

-303 ALKGVRFTFKAEV
+303 ALKSIRFTFRADV
-316 SGTFPES
+316 SGIFPES
-323 SYPAEETLVLKKGCQ
+323 SYPAEEKLVLKKGCQ
-338 VMFLKNDSRGSR
+338 VMFLKNDSQGSR
-350 YYNGKLGIVS
+350 YYNGKLGIIS
-360 AVDAGR
+360 HVDANTIR
-366 ICVRGIDDDV
+366 VRGIDDGV

-394 ESKEIRE
+394 ETKEIRE

-459 TAPLSLSS
+459 TAPLSPSS
-467 VKTDAMVTDYM
+467 VRTDAVVTDYM
-478 NVELEQAR
+478 NVELAQAQ
-486 HTAGHLVA
+486 HTASHLTT
-494 LQRDYYLA
+494 LERDYYLA
-502 MLTELFSFNAVEADF
+502 MLTELFHFNTLAADF
-517 YRMMRLIDEHLYKVY
+517 HRMLRLIDEHLYKVY

-539 KQTAER
+539 KKADER
-545 LAKEVTAVSA
+545 MAKEVTAVSD
-555 TFYRQYTTLVAEAS
+555 TFYRQYATLVMESAH
-569 DYANDALLA
+569 YATDKLLA
-578 ERIHKAATYFV
+578 ERIHKAATYFL
-589 EKMDELIRPLIERT
+589 ERLDELLHPLIERAA
-603 DLDSDNKEIR
+603 LDSDNREIKER
-613 ERITEAAYNL
+613 FTEATYNL
-623 KQSFAQKRHLLAQ
+623 RQSFAQKRHLLAR
-636 VTEKGFCVSSYLKDK
+636 VVENGFSVSAYLKDK
-651 AVGMLNAEQPA
+651 AIGLLNADQPS
-662 KRERKKNRAE
+662 KRERKKSVSPE
-672 VKIEV
+672 KIEV

-686 RLFHRLRA
+686 RLFHKLRA
-694 WRNGRAE
+694 WRSARAD

-711 TQKALIGIVNELP
+711 TQKTLIGIVNELP
-724 TSGRELLR
+724 TTGRDLLR

-743 FGREILAIVEEY
+743 FGHEILAIVEGYIEDG
-755 VEELRVKS
+755 VE

>member
-1 MVGIIHSFLL
+1 MN
-11 TLSTYFYIA
+11 
-20 RIMDNGQSNEQLALA
+20 RQSNEQLDLA

-49 GKAGTGKTTFLRQ
+49 GKAGTGKTTFLRR

-101 PGGSFNAKDEKFR
+101 PGGSFNTKDEKYR

-175 VVKDSEWALLREYYR
+175 VVKESEWTLLREYYR

-206 TIELTHVYRQTDYTF
+206 TIELTRVYRQSDQAF
-221 INILNEVRENRLSA
+221 INILNEVRENRLTP

-244 VIKTESRENVILN
+244 VATSGKMKDESGKLVNEG
-257 KVKDLASDCAEDNCQ
+257 SHPEDNCH
-272 LSIVNSPFTDG
+272 LSSLNFSLGDG

-303 ALKGVRFTFKAEV
+303 ALKGVRFTFRADV

-323 SYPAEETLVLKKGCQ
+323 SYPAEEKLILKKGCQ
-338 VMFLKNDSRGSR
+338 VMFLKNDSQGSR

-360 AVDAGR
+360 AIDGQHIR
-366 ICVRGIDDDV
+366 VRGIDDG
-376 EIEVE
+376 EETEVE

-394 ESKEIRE
+394 DTKEIRE

-459 TAPLSLSS
+459 TAPLLPSS
-467 VKTDAMVTDYM
+467 VRTDALVTDYM
-478 NVELEQAR
+478 NVELEQAQ
-486 HTAGHLVA
+486 HTAGHLSA
-494 LQRDYYLA
+494 LERDYYLA
-502 MLTELFSFNAVEADF
+502 MLTELFNFKSLEGNFH
-517 YRMMRLIDEHLYKVY
+517 RMLRLIDEHLYKVY

-539 KQTAER
+539 KQADER

-555 TFYRQYTTLVAEAS
+555 TFYRQYATLLMESAH
-569 DYANDALLA
+569 YATDKLLA
-578 ERIHKAATYFV
+578 ERIHKAATYFL
-589 EKMDELIRPLIERT
+589 ERLDELLRPLIERAA
-603 DLDSDNKEIR
+603 LDSDNREIKER
-613 ERITEAAYNL
+613 LTEATYNL
-623 KQSFAQKRHLLAQ
+623 RQSFAQKRHLLAR
-636 VTEKGFCVSSYLKDK
+636 VVENGFSVSAYLKDK
-651 AVGMLNAEQPA
+651 AIGMLGADTTA
-662 KRERKKNRAE
+662 KRERKRSKADE
-672 VKIEV
+672 KIEV

-686 RLFHRLRA
+686 RLFHKLRA
-694 WRNGRAE
+694 WRSERAD

-724 TSGRELLR
+724 ISGRELLR

-743 FGREILAIVEEY
+743 FGREILAIVQEY
-755 VEELRVKS
+755 IDDGMEP

>member
-1 MVGIIHSFLL
+1 MTAEH
-11 TLSTYFYIA
+11 
-20 RIMDNGQSNEQLALA
+20 DNEQLTLA

-49 GKAGTGKTTFLRQ
+49 GKAGTGKTTFLRR

-101 PGGSFNAKDEKFR
+101 PGGSFNSKDEKYR

-145 DAVLRLHKDRHRPFG
+145 DAVLRLYKDRHRPFG

-175 VVKDSEWALLREYYR
+175 VVKESEWTLLREYYR

-206 TIELTHVYRQTDYTF
+206 TIELQYVYRQSDRTF
-221 INILNEVRENRLSA
+221 INILNEVRENCLTPLSL
-235 ESLARLNSR
+235 EQLNR
-244 VIKTESRENVILN
+244 RFVAGDMCCE
-257 KVKDLASDCAEDNCQ
+257 
-272 LSIVNSPFTDG
+272 DG
-283 TIRLTTHNATANRYN
+283 TIRLTTHNAIANRYN

-303 ALKGVRFTFKAEV
+303 AIKSVRFSFKAEV
-316 SGTFPES
+316 TGTFPES
-323 SYPAEETLVLKKGCQ
+323 SYPAEEKLVLKKGCQ
-338 VMFLKNDSRGSR
+338 VMFLKNDSQGSR
-350 YYNGKLGIVS
+350 YYNGKLGVVS
-360 AVDAGR
+360 AVDAEH
-366 ICVRGIDDDV
+366 IWVRGFDDGA

-394 ESKEIRE
+394 ETKEIRE

-450 CRSLEGLVL
+450 CRTLDGLVL
-459 TAPLSLSS
+459 TAPLSPLS

-478 NVELEQAR
+478 NVELEQAQ
-486 HTAGHLVA
+486 HTASHLA
-494 LQRDYYLA
+494 TLERDYYLA
-502 MLTELFSFNAVEADF
+502 MLTELFGFKVLETDF
-517 YRMMRLIDEHLYKVY
+517 HRMLRLIDEHLYKVY

-539 KQTAER
+539 KDADMR
-545 LAKEVTAVSA
+545 LAKEITAVST
-555 TFYRQYTTLVAEAS
+555 TFYRQYTTLVYETT
-569 DYANDALLA
+569 DYAADSHLA
-578 ERIHKAATYFV
+578 ERIHKAASYFV
-589 EKMDELIRPLIERT
+589 DKLDELIRPLIERA
-603 DLDSDNKEIR
+603 DLDSDNKDVK
-613 ERITEAAYNL
+613 ERLAEASYSL
-623 KQSFAQKRHLLAQ
+623 KHSFVQKRYLLAR
-636 VTEKGFCVSSYLKDK
+636 VVDKGFSIASYLKDK
-651 AVGMLNAEQPA
+651 AVGLLNAEASA
-662 KRERKKNRAE
+662 KKVPKRSKAMD
-672 VKIEV
+672 KIDV
-677 DRNADIRHP
+677 DRNSDVRHP
-686 RLFHRLRA
+686 RLFKRLRA
-694 WRNGRAE
+694 WRKVRAD

-711 TQKALIGIVNELP
+711 TQKALIGITNELP
-724 TSGRELLR
+724 VSGRELLR
-732 MPGFG
+732 IPGFG

-743 FGREILAIVEEY
+743 FGKDILAIVQEY
-755 VEELRVKS
+755 IENGVE